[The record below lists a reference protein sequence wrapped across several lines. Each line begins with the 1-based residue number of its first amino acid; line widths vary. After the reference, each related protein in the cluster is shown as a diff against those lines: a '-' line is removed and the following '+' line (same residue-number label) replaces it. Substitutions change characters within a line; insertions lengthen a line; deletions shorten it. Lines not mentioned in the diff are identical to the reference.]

1 MALQMEARDGGIEP
15 VRNVLAASSRPH
27 AGRPL
32 GLLLLALLAIA
43 MLAASI
49 ITGASTASV
58 LNAAHSFLGE
68 PDNAAMLLRDKVVI
82 LDIRMPRA
90 MLGFLTGA
98 ALAVSGAVMQGLFR
112 NPLADPGVVG
122 VSAGASLGAVFW
134 IVFGQTVLLPFT
146 ATLGVFALP
155 VAAFLGGL
163 LVTFLLYKL
172 ASRDGETQIGTLLI
186 AGIAVAALAMALT
199 GLLIYMADD
208 RQLRD
213 ITFWSLGSLAGS
225 TWEKSGIAALVI
237 LPSLT
242 VVPFLSRGLNAFTLG
257 EAAAFH
263 MGVPVELFKRAAIV
277 MVAAATGVSVA
288 FSGGIVFVGVVV
300 PHLIRLAAGPDHRFL
315 LPASAL
321 LGGSLLLV
329 ADMVTR
335 VVVAPAE
342 LPIGILTALIGSP
355 FFLWIL
361 FRGRSGR
368 IM

>member
-1 MALQMEARDGGIEP
+1 MALQMEAGGNG
-15 VRNVLAASSRPH
+15 VCASASMRQPH
-27 AGRPL
+27 IGRLL
-32 GLLLLALLAIA
+32 GLLLLMLLAIG
-43 MLAASI
+43 MLAASVM
-49 ITGASTASV
+49 TGASPASV
-58 LNAAHSFLGE
+58 LNALRSLFGE
-68 PDNAAMLLRDKVVI
+68 PDNASMLLRDKVVI

-90 MLGFLTGA
+90 VLGFLTGA

-134 IVFGQTVLLPFT
+134 IVLGQTLP
-146 ATLGVFALP
+146 APVAAMLGVFALP

-208 RQLRD
+208 KQLRD
-213 ITFWSLGSLAGS
+213 VTFWSLGSLAGS
-225 TWEKSGIAALVI
+225 TWDKAGIAALVI
-237 LPSLT
+237 LPLLA

-288 FSGGIVFVGVVV
+288 FSGGIVFVGVIV
-300 PHLIRLAAGPDHRFL
+300 PHIIRLAAGPDHRLL

-321 LGGSLLLV
+321 LGGSLLLL
-329 ADMVTR
+329 ADMVAR
-335 VVVAPAE
+335 VIVAPAE

-361 FRGRSGR
+361 FHGRSGR
-368 IM
+368 IV

>member
-1 MALQMEARDGGIEP
+1 MALQMEAGGSG
-15 VRNVLAASSRPH
+15 VGVVGSMLQPH
-27 AGRPL
+27 IGRML
-32 GLLLLALLAIA
+32 GLLVLALLAIA
-43 MLAASI
+43 MLAASVM
-49 ITGASTASV
+49 TGASPASV
-58 LNAAHSFLGE
+58 LNVLQSLFGE
-68 PDNAAMLLRDKVVI
+68 PDNASMLLRDKVVV

-90 MLGFLTGA
+90 VLGFLTGA

-134 IVFGQTVLLPFT
+134 IVLGQTLLAPFT
-146 ATLGVFALP
+146 AMLGVFALP
-155 VAAFLGGL
+155 LAAFLGGL

-208 RQLRD
+208 KQLRD
-213 ITFWSLGSLAGS
+213 VTFWSLGSLAGS
-225 TWEKSGIAALVI
+225 TWEKAGIGALVI
-237 LPSLT
+237 LPSLA

-263 MGVPVELFKRAAIV
+263 MGVPVERFKRAAIV

-288 FSGGIVFVGVVV
+288 FSGGIVFVGVIV
-300 PHLIRLAAGPDHRFL
+300 PHLIRLAAGPDHRLL

-321 LGGSLLLV
+321 LGGSLLLL
-329 ADMVTR
+329 ADMVAR
-335 VVVAPAE
+335 VIVAPAE

-368 IM
+368 IV

>member
-1 MALQMEARDGGIEP
+1 MALGMQAGDQALTRPDRSPARM
-15 VRNVLAASSRPH
+15 LWSRTGYH
-27 AGRPL
+27 I
-32 GLLLLALLAIA
+32 GLLLLGLLALVLLVVSV
-43 MLAASI
+43 M
-49 ITGASTASV
+49 TGASTASALNV
-58 LNAAHSFLGE
+58 LRSYISA
-68 PDNAAMLLRDKVVI
+68 PDDPAMLLRDKVVI
-82 LDIRMPRA
+82 IDIRLPRA
-90 MLGFLTGA
+90 VLGFLTGA

-134 IVFGQTVLLPFT
+134 IVFGHTLLAPFT
-146 ATLGVFALP
+146 ALLGIFSLP
-155 VAAFLGGL
+155 TAAFLSGL
-163 LVTFLLYKL
+163 MVTFALYKL
-172 ASRDGETQIGTLLI
+172 ASRDGETQVGTLLI

-208 RQLRD
+208 KQLRD

-225 TWEKSGIAALVI
+225 TWEKAAIAGLVV
-237 LPSLT
+237 LPCLA

-263 MGVPVELFKRAAIV
+263 MGVPIETFKRVAIV

-288 FSGGIVFVGVVV
+288 FSGGIVFVGIIV

-315 LPASAL
+315 LPASVL
-321 LGGSLLLV
+321 LGGSLLLA

-335 VVVAPAE
+335 VIVAPAE

-361 FRGRSGR
+361 FRGRAGR

>member
-1 MALQMEARDGGIEP
+1 MALQFEAKGNGIAP
-15 VRNVLAASSRPH
+15 MKRRSGAMLWSGSGRN
-27 AGRPL
+27 L
-32 GLLLLALLAIA
+32 GLVLLVLLSLA
-43 MLAASI
+43 MLAASVM
-49 ITGASTASV
+49 TGASAASV
-58 LNAAHSFLGE
+58 MNVFRSWLSE
-68 PDNAAMLLRDKVVI
+68 PDNAAMLVRDKVVI
-82 LDIRMPRA
+82 LDIRLPRA
-90 MLGFLTGA
+90 LLGFLTGA

-134 IVFGQTVLLPFT
+134 IVFGHTLLMPFT
-146 ATLGVFALP
+146 ALLGMFALP

-208 RQLRD
+208 LQLRD

-225 TWEKSGIAALVI
+225 TWEKAGIAALVI
-237 LPSLT
+237 LPSLSI
-242 VVPFLSRGLNAFTLG
+242 VPFLSRGLNAFTLG

-263 MGVPVELFKRAAIV
+263 MGVPVERFKRTAIV

-288 FSGGIVFVGVVV
+288 FSGGIVFVGIIV
-300 PHLIRLAAGPDHRFL
+300 PHLIRLATGPDHRFL

-321 LGGSLLLV
+321 LGGSLLLI

-335 VVVAPAE
+335 VIVAPAE